1 MGEGGGAHG
10 GMRGGNKNKT
20 KVWSL
25 VMGGFGGERH
35 AHEIIDVGSTCL

>member
-1 MGEGGGAHG
+1 MT
-10 GMRGGNKNKT
+10 GGNKNKT

-25 VMGGFGGERH
+25 VVMGGFGGERH